1 MGTPLKPAD
10 RFPRRALTV
19 AAAVSLVAAPAFA
32 GAAHAADPV
41 KKAIKI
47 RPLAVPSTATRGM
60 PAELLLTDAPPGRPY
75 SAFPIRSENST
86 SQLENSHSVRQ

>member
-1 MGTPLKPAD
+1 MTATASGPDNPTSD
-10 RFPRRALTV
+10 Q
-19 AAAVSLVAAPAFA
+19 
-32 GAAHAADPV
+32 DPHRTV

-86 SQLENSHSVRQ
+86 SRLENPHSLSYQPSTFT